1 MSISGSAPA
10 PLLSA
15 SSQRRHGT
23 GRHANHERWLERVL
37 PFLAP
42 LALLAL
48 WQLVT
53 ATGWVSRQVLVPP
66 VQVFE
71 TFLELVKSGELA
83 GHLRESLVRLGL
95 GFALGG
101 TLGLAFGVAMGVSK
115 RVEDY
120 AAPLFQAVRQVPS
133 IALIPAFILVFGV
146 EETFKIVLIVKA
158 CFFPVALAALNGV
171 KDIPR
176 QFLEV
181 GAVYR
186 LPRLSLLRLVVL
198 PATLPPIVAGVRLS
212 LGRSWIILVAAELMA
227 ADRGIGQMMEMGR
240 QMFRLD
246 VVMVGVFMTGVIGLG
261 LDTSVRLAE
270 LRMTRWRRP

>member
-1 MSISGSAPA
+1 LIP
-10 PLLSA
+10 A
-15 SSQRRHGT
+15 SSAGETSPATGAHLRRW
-23 GRHANHERWLERVL
+23 AERAL

-42 LALLAL
+42 LALLGL

-53 ATGWVSRQVLVPP
+53 ASELVSRQVLVPP
-66 VQVFE
+66 GQVFA
-71 TFLELVKSGELA
+71 TFLELAKSGELF

-115 RVEDY
+115 RVEEY

-133 IALIPAFILVFGV
+133 IALIPAFILIFGV
-146 EETFKIVLIVKA
+146 EETFKIILIVKA

-186 LPRLSLLRLVVL
+186 LPRWSLLKLVIL
-198 PATLPPIVAGVRLS
+198 PATLPPIVAGVRIS

-227 ADRGIGQMMEMGR
+227 ADRGVGQMMEMGR

-246 VVMVGVFMTGVIGLG
+246 VVMVGVFMTGLIGLG

-270 LRMTRWRRP
+270 RSMSRWRQR

>member
-1 MSISGSAPA
+1 MTLSRSAPV

-15 SSQRRHGT
+15 TTSEPAPATAPHLKLWG
-23 GRHANHERWLERVL
+23 ERVL

-42 LALLAL
+42 LALLGL

-53 ATGWVSRQVLVPP
+53 ASGWVSRQVLVPP
-66 VQVFE
+66 GQVLA
-71 TFLELVKSGELA
+71 TFLELVENGELG

-115 RVEDY
+115 RVEEY

-133 IALIPAFILVFGV
+133 IALIPAFILIFGV
-146 EETFKIVLIVKA
+146 EETFKIILIVKA

-186 LPRLSLLRLVVL
+186 LPRPSLLKLVIL

-270 LRMTRWRRP
+270 RSMSRWRQR

>member
-1 MSISGSAPA
+1 MTISRGAPVPLISASPASEPAPA
-10 PLLSA
+10 AAPHL
-15 SSQRRHGT
+15 RRWG
-23 GRHANHERWLERVL
+23 ERVL

-42 LALLAL
+42 LALLGL

-53 ATGWVSRQVLVPP
+53 ASGWVSRQVLVPP
-66 VQVFE
+66 GQVLATFFE
-71 TFLELVKSGELA
+71 LAKSGELG

-115 RVEDY
+115 RVEEY
-120 AAPLFQAVRQVPS
+120 AAPLFQAVRQIPS
-133 IALIPAFILVFGV
+133 IALIPAFILIFGV
-146 EETFKIVLIVKA
+146 EETFKIILIVKA

-171 KDIPR
+171 KDVPR

-186 LPRLSLLRLVVL
+186 LPRLALLELVIL

-246 VVMVGVFMTGVIGLG
+246 VVMVGVFMTGLIGLG

-270 LRMTRWRRP
+270 RSMSRWRQR

>member
-1 MSISGSAPA
+1 VSLTGSAPA
-10 PLLSA
+10 PLVSA
-15 SSQRRHGT
+15 PETRETPSIAPAVRPWF
-23 GRHANHERWLERVL
+23 ERAL
-37 PFLAP
+37 PFFAP

-48 WQLVT
+48 WQL
-53 ATGWVSRQVLVPP
+53 ATVSGFVSRQVLIPP
-66 VQVFE
+66 AQVLA
-71 TFLELVKSGELA
+71 TFIELSKSGELA
-83 GHLRESLVRLGL
+83 GHLSESLVRLGL

-101 TLGLAFGVAMGVSK
+101 TLGLGFGVAMGLSK
-115 RVEDY
+115 RVEEY
-120 AAPLFQAVRQVPS
+120 AAPIFQAVRQIPS
-133 IALIPAFILVFGV
+133 IALIPAFILIFGV

-176 QFLEV
+176 HFLEV

-186 LPRLSLLRLVVL
+186 LPRWAMLKLVVL
-198 PATLPPIVAGVRLS
+198 PAILPPIVAGVRIS

-270 LRMTRWRRP
+270 RSMSRWRQP